1 MLEVHF
7 TVTLYC
13 RLKSLQVVK
22 LIWGSQLCQLCLVW
36 VCVFYH
42 TSMQDLQRWYFVVV
56 KLDKEVQH
64 ATIELKASCLAR
76 ERCLMPN
83 SISPCLSARM
93 KMLLTG
99 CRDVSRCCW
108 WCNIISTQI
117 QHVQAHTAPLPSWSF
132 FIFRVMWERLWNARL
147 HFIWAFHCCSLI
159 DGQTFKN
166 QSQSVLSKFK
176 M

>member
-42 TSMQDLQRWYFVVV
+42 TSMQDLQRWYFVV

-108 WCNIISTQI
+108 WCNIDTNPTCPSSHCSTAVVVVFHIPSHVREALKCKASFYLGIS
-117 QHVQAHTAPLPSWSF
+117 L
-132 FIFRVMWERLWNARL
+132 L
-147 HFIWAFHCCSLI
+147 
-159 DGQTFKN
+159 
-166 QSQSVLSKFK
+166 LSDWWTNF
-176 M
+176 